1 MALGTDAELDVLT
14 SGARVILGS
23 AGANDH
29 GFLVFGMNVGLHNS
43 EMAAE
48 HTRISFTGNR
58 NSNTRLDNPPT
69 LHAWLLAM
77 SEDGSNT
84 IAEIR
89 DLCRDSATGA
99 AVRAQIDDLVKK
111 DSANGKPYWELKLR
125 DATDSLTLRAWSDTE
140 AFAACHDLAR
150 GDCVEVAGEFAINGG
165 FGLDARR
172 WRLRLLDEK
181 ETLTLFQGNPQDVA
195 AMEKDYADVESL
207 VSSLQDPRLSALCST
222 FLSDFGPRFKRAAAA
237 RRNHHAHR
245 GGLLRHTAQMMR
257 SAVAVSSAYPSLNR
271 DILLSGTLFHDSGK
285 LWEMCPPEK
294 GFEIPRDIRGE
305 LLGHISIGVELVNT
319 LWRKLPLED
328 WSGLHPAS
336 EDVRLHLLHLV
347 AAHHGELQYGS
358 PVEPK
363 TPEAIALH
371 MIDNLDARLE
381 MFSMAYTRQPEIAPG
396 IHDRFHP
403 LNTSP
408 VKPLAHFASPEL
420 PGG

>member
-1 MALGTDAELDVLT
+1 M
-14 SGARVILGS
+14 
-23 AGANDH
+23 
-29 GFLVFGMNVGLHNS
+29 
-43 EMAAE
+43 
-48 HTRISFTGNR
+48 
-58 NSNTRLDNPPT
+58 
-69 LHAWLLAM
+69 
-77 SEDGSNT
+77 
-84 IAEIR
+84 
-89 DLCRDSATGA
+89 
-99 AVRAQIDDLVKK
+99 RAQIDDLTRK
-111 DSANGKPYWELKLR
+111 DSSNGKPYWELKLR

-140 AFAACHDLAR
+140 AFIACRDLAR
-150 GDCVEVAGEFAINGG
+150 GTCVEVVGEFSINGG

-172 WRLRLLDEK
+172 WRLRQLDES
-181 ETLTLFQGNPQDVA
+181 ETRSLFEGNPQDVE
-195 AMEKDYADVESL
+195 AMEKDFADVESML
-207 VSSLQDPRLSALCST
+207 STLRDPRLAALSAT
-222 FLSDFGPRFKRAAAA
+222 FLADFGPRFKRAAAA

-257 SAVAVSSAYPSLNR
+257 SAVALCSAYPALNS

-285 LWEMCPPEK
+285 LWEMCPPDQ
-294 GFEIPRDIRGE
+294 GFDIPRDIRGE

-319 LWRKLPLED
+319 LWRRLPLDD
-328 WSGLHPAS
+328 WRDLHPAS

-381 MFSMAYTRQPEIAPG
+381 MFTMAYTRNPEIAPG

-408 VKPLAHFASPEL
+408 VKPLARFTL
-420 PGG
+420 PQVAEE